1 MAGLHLPRRLVWK
14 DLIVIG
20 FVAAMGFSIGL
31 FFCSALFPPGQL
43 KSEMSMG
50 VLLTSIGG
58 LLALIA
64 SRVFRVGRFAPHV

>member
-1 MAGLHLPRRLVWK
+1 
-14 DLIVIG
+14 
-20 FVAAMGFSIGL
+20 
-31 FFCSALFPPGQL
+31 
-43 KSEMSMG
+43 MSMG